1 MYLSHPQSSLILK
14 GSKPLKNW
22 IQPEFTCVADRV
34 YKVIQVPAFVSLID
48 KIKFLMISQN
58 KLSTGVVMV
67 ALLGVPDCNFEC
79 GPLVTQELVTYFI
92 YYSSLSTKSTQAKKR
107 SYNINKQ
114 LSLAAL

>member
-48 KIKFLMISQN
+48 KIKFLMIS
-58 KLSTGVVMV
+58 
-67 ALLGVPDCNFEC
+67 
-79 GPLVTQELVTYFI
+79 
-92 YYSSLSTKSTQAKKR
+92 
-107 SYNINKQ
+107 
-114 LSLAAL
+114 